1 MSLLIVVLGYV
12 TAVLKCNGKDI
23 VKKGHRKN
31 KYLFA
36 FPGLVA
42 PVAGGKFGDLTQ
54 LDSKNPILYVDFPQ
68 ACCILHSNNQ
78 LYDFSKYLSCTL
90 NPNLSICHLQF
101 SFVLPWDIKIASS
114 CMCKIWFCHLL
125 KFWRIMLLTMV
136 LSHRWSSCKY
146 CAWDGVCNGF
156 REGSNCSVLLCTP
169 KTNTSR

>member
-68 ACCILHSNNQ
+68 ACCVLHSNNQ

-101 SFVLPWDIKIASS
+101 SFVLPCDIKIASS
-114 CMCKIWFCHLL
+114 CMYKIRFCHLL
-125 KFWRIMLLTMV
+125 KFWQIMLLTMV
-136 LSHRWSSCKY
+136 FSHRWSSCKY
-146 CAWDGVCNGF
+146 CA
-156 REGSNCSVLLCTP
+156 
-169 KTNTSR
+169 